1 MEKLNKKYIKLR
13 IDTMEISVEEGTS
26 VYDAAQQH
34 HIEIPNMCYLRS
46 YSNHPSCMICV
57 VKDKNTGELFPSC
70 GIPAQEG
77 MDILTRDEDIVNARR
92 DTLELLLSDH
102 VGECEARCRIA
113 CPAFMDIPRMNRPI
127 FAG

>member
-1 MEKLNKKYIKLR
+1 
-13 IDTMEISVEEGTS
+13 
-26 VYDAAQQH
+26 
-34 HIEIPNMCYLRS
+34 
-46 YSNHPSCMICV
+46 MICV

-77 MDILTRDEDIVNARR
+77 MDVITRDEDIVNARK

-113 CPAFMDIPRMNRPI
+113 CPAFMDIPRMNRLIAEGKPLGGAGRRPANLCERTPRTPI
-127 FAG
+127 SQRWQQRHLCSAGGMGALHGSA